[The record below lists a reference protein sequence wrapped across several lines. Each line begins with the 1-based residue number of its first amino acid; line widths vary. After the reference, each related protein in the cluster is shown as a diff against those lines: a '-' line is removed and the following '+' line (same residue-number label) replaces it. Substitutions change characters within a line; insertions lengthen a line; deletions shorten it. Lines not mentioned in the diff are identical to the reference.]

1 MASGAHRDCFPD
13 ASASNNYSVNLNKNP
28 PISPSNLCFL
38 AEVKMTYASIL
49 APLSDAKVGSS
60 AMDAALLI
68 AKKFSAHL
76 DVLHV
81 TTDPRQIIPYVG
93 EGLSGSLVDEVVSA
107 AATDSG
113 KRQLAAQEL
122 FDSKTKSS
130 GVSIVEIPSSGLS
143 VAWRED
149 NGRDD
154 ERAAVWARTADLAV
168 APRPQANAEASTT
181 AMFEALVF
189 EGGLPVVLA
198 PPQTPTSV
206 GERILIGWNG
216 GAECARAIAS
226 AMPFLETASAVEI
239 VSMPGWLDG
248 VASLKKVQERLA
260 WRNISSECKELPG
273 DSPIEIGQNLLN
285 AADNFGADLIV
296 MGAYTQ
302 SRIRQMI
309 LGGVTRHAVSNAQ
322 CCLFLER

>member
-1 MASGAHRDCFPD
+1 
-13 ASASNNYSVNLNKNP
+13 
-28 PISPSNLCFL
+28 
-38 AEVKMTYASIL
+38 MTYANIL
-49 APLSDAKVGSS
+49 APLSDAKIAGG
-60 AMDAALLI
+60 ALETALVI
-68 AKKFSAHL
+68 GRKFSAHV

-81 TTDPRQIIPYVG
+81 KTDPRQIIPYVG
-93 EGLSGSLVDEVVSA
+93 EGLSGSLVDEVVAA

-113 KRQLAAQEL
+113 KRENAANAL
-122 FDSKTKSS
+122 FKSLIEKN
-130 GVSIVEIPSSGLS
+130 GVPLVETPKAGFS

-168 APRPQANAEASTT
+168 APRPQMSAEASTT

-189 EGGLPVVLA
+189 EGGLPVILA
-198 PPQTPTSV
+198 PTQAPNSI

-226 AMPFLETASAVEI
+226 AMPFLETASAVRI

-248 VASLKKVQERLA
+248 LASLQRVQERLA
-260 WRNISSECKELPG
+260 WRNIASEAIEVPG
-273 DSPIEIGQNLLN
+273 DAPVEIGRNLLD
-285 AADNFGADLIV
+285 AAGEFNADLIV

-309 LGGVTRHAVSNAQ
+309 LGGVTRHVVSNAE